1 MAKARILVVDDE
13 FHIRDW
19 VAETLRRRNFVV
31 ETCEDGHS
39 ALEYM
44 AKEEPFD
51 ILISDL
57 RMPKMSG
64 LTLLKTVKERYASMD
79 VVMMTAYGTIADAV
93 TAIKDGAHDF
103 LEKPFPQETLLIRVQ
118 KILETRKLRSENF
131 SLKKELGAKT
141 QFDHI
146 IGSAPCMLSVFE
158 QLQAIAPTKA
168 TVLITGDSGT
178 GKELVAREIHMNS
191 PRRNGPFIKVNCA
204 AMPETL
210 MESEL
215 FGHEKG
221 AFTGA
226 IKTVEGRFALANGGT
241 LLLDE
246 VSEMGVAMQAK
257 LLRVLQEREFEKL
270 GGRETIKI
278 DIRIVATTNRD
289 LKKEIKE
296 KNFREDLYHRLNVCP
311 IHLPTLSDRT
321 DDIPL
326 LANHYIQRYAG
337 EYSKDIRGVN
347 DSAMDQL
354 MQYDWPGNVRELQH
368 KMERAVIMCNEP
380 FIGPKHLFLGE
391 LDQQTQPIITG
402 VISDGQAATLR
413 EIEKAAIFR
422 ALQFNENNRTKTAE
436 ALGISIRTL
445 RNKLRE
451 YRAEGINLN

>member
-19 VAETLRRRNFVV
+19 VAETLKRRNFLVD
-31 ETCEDGHS
+31 CSEDGHT
-39 ALEYM
+39 ALEM
-44 AKEEPFD
+44 MGKDEPYD
-51 ILISDL
+51 IVITDL

-64 LTLLKTVKERYASMD
+64 LALLKSLKERYPSTD
-79 VVMMTAYGTIADAV
+79 VLMMTAYGTITDAV

-103 LEKPFPQETLLIRVQ
+103 LEKPFPQETLVIRIQ
-118 KILETRKLRSENF
+118 KILENRKLRQENYQ
-131 SLKKELGAKT
+131 LKRELGGKT

-146 IGSAPCMLSVFE
+146 IGAAPCMIGVFD
-158 QLQAIAPTKA
+158 QLQMISPSKA
-168 TVLITGDSGT
+168 TVLITGESGT

-246 VSEMGVAMQAK
+246 VSEMGNGMQAK

-278 DIRIVATTNRD
+278 DIRILATSNRD

-296 KNFREDLYHRLNVCP
+296 KHFREDLYHRLNVCP
-311 IHLPTLSDRT
+311 IHLPSLAERRE
-321 DDIPL
+321 DIPL
-326 LANHYIQRYAG
+326 LANHFLSRYAA
-337 EYSKDIRGVN
+337 EYSKEIKGMQDR
-347 DSAMDQL
+347 AMDLL
-354 MQYDWPGNVRELQH
+354 MQYQWPGNVRELQH

-380 FIGPKHLFLGE
+380 LIDTKHLFLDE
-391 LDQQTQPIITG
+391 LDPRQSSNVVTM
-402 VISDGQAATLR
+402 DAATDATLKD
-413 EIEKAAIFR
+413 IEKSAIFR

-451 YRAEGINLN
+451 YRAEGVSAN

>member
-19 VAETLRRRNFVV
+19 VAEILRRRNFHVDM
-31 ETCEDGHS
+31 CEDGHA
-39 ALEYM
+39 ALEM
-44 AKEEPFD
+44 LGKDEPYD
-51 ILISDL
+51 IVITDL

-64 LTLLKTVKERYASMD
+64 LTLLKTIRERFVSTD
-79 VVMMTAYGTIADAV
+79 VLMMTAYGTIADAV
-93 TAIKDGAHDF
+93 TAIRDGAHDF
-103 LEKPFPQETLLIRVQ
+103 LEKPFPQETLLIRIQ
-118 KILETRKLRSENF
+118 KIIENRKLRHENHA
-131 SLKKELGAKT
+131 LKHELGAKM
-141 QFDHI
+141 QFDQI
-146 IGSAPCMLSVFE
+146 VGASDLMMQLFE
-158 QLQAIAPTKA
+158 QLQTVAPSKA

-178 GKELVAREIHMNS
+178 GKELVARAIHVNS
-191 PRRNGPFIKVNCA
+191 PRRSGPFVKVNCA

-241 LLLDE
+241 VLLDE
-246 VSEMGVAMQAK
+246 VSEMGIGMQAK

-278 DIRIVATTNRD
+278 DVRIVATSNRD
-289 LKKEIKE
+289 LRKEIKE
-296 KNFREDLYHRLNVCP
+296 KRFREDLFHRLNVCP
-311 IHLPTLSDRT
+311 IHLPTLQQRR

-326 LANHYIQRYAG
+326 LANYYLQRYTA
-337 EYSKDIRGVN
+337 EYGKEVQGIGDR
-347 DSAMDQL
+347 AMELL
-354 MQYDWPGNVRELQH
+354 MQYPWPGNVRELQH

-380 FIGPKHLFLGE
+380 LISPRHLFLDE
-391 LDQQTQPIITG
+391 LDSRQSVALP
-402 VISDGQAATLR
+402 SDESSAATLR

-422 ALQFNENNRTKTAE
+422 ALQFNDNNRTKTAD

-451 YRAEGINLN
+451 YREEGVNIA

>member
-19 VAETLRRRNFVV
+19 VAEILRRRNFQVDM
-31 ETCEDGHS
+31 CEDGHT
-39 ALEYM
+39 ALEMLGKDDPY
-44 AKEEPFD
+44 D
-51 ILISDL
+51 IVITDI

-64 LTLLKTVKERYASMD
+64 LTLLKTIRERFVSTD
-79 VVMMTAYGTIADAV
+79 VLIMTAYGTIADAV
-93 TAIKDGAHDF
+93 TAIRDGAHDF
-103 LEKPFPQETLLIRVQ
+103 LEKPFPQETLLIRIQ
-118 KILETRKLRSENF
+118 KIIENRKLRHENH
-131 SLKKELGAKT
+131 SLKRELGAKM
-141 QFDHI
+141 QFDQI
-146 IGSAPCMLSVFE
+146 VGACGLMTQLFE
-158 QLQAIAPTKA
+158 QLQTIAPSKA

-178 GKELVAREIHMNS
+178 GKELVARAIHVNS
-191 PRRNGPFIKVNCA
+191 PRRSGPFVKVNCA

-241 LLLDE
+241 VLLDE
-246 VSEMGVAMQAK
+246 VSEMGIGMQAK

-278 DIRIVATTNRD
+278 DVRIVATSNRD
-289 LKKEIKE
+289 LRKEIKE
-296 KNFREDLYHRLNVCP
+296 KRFREDLFHRLNVCP
-311 IHLPTLSDRT
+311 IHLPTLQDRR

-326 LANHYIQRYAG
+326 LANHYLQHYAA
-337 EYSKDIRGVN
+337 EYGKEVQGVS
-347 DSAMDQL
+347 DRAMELL
-354 MQYDWPGNVRELQH
+354 MQYPWPGNVRELQH

-380 FIGPKHLFLGE
+380 LISPRHLFLDG
-391 LDQQTQPIITG
+391 LDSRASAVLP
-402 VISDGQAATLR
+402 SDESSAATLR

-422 ALQFNENNRTKTAE
+422 SLQFNDNNRTKTAD

-451 YRAEGINLN
+451 YREEGVNIA

>member
-1 MAKARILVVDDE
+1 MPKARILVVDDE

-19 VAETLRRRNFVV
+19 VAETLRRRNFHVD
-31 ETCEDGHS
+31 TCEDGHT
-39 ALEYM
+39 ALEM
-44 AKEEPFD
+44 LSKDEPYD
-51 ILISDL
+51 VVITDL

-64 LTLLKTVKERYASMD
+64 LSLLKTIRERWASMD
-79 VVMMTAYGTIADAV
+79 VLMMTAYGTITDAV

-103 LEKPFPQETLLIRVQ
+103 LEKPFPQETLVIRIQ
-118 KILETRKLRSENF
+118 KILENRKLRQENYA
-131 SLKKELGAKT
+131 LRRELGAKT
-141 QFDHI
+141 QFDQI
-146 IGSAPCMLSVFE
+146 IGGSALMMQCFE
-158 QLQAIAPTKA
+158 QLQTIAPSKA
-168 TVLITGDSGT
+168 TVLITGDTGT
-178 GKELVAREIHMNS
+178 GKELVARAIHMNS

-246 VSEMGVAMQAK
+246 VSEMGTGMQAK

-270 GGRETIKI
+270 GGRETIRI
-278 DIRIVATTNRD
+278 DIRIVATSNRD

-311 IHLPTLSDRT
+311 IHLPTLQERK

-326 LANHYIQRYAG
+326 LANYYMQRYST
-337 EYSKDIRGVN
+337 EYAKEVQGISER
-347 DSAMDQL
+347 AMELL
-354 MQYDWPGNVRELQH
+354 MQYPWPGNVRELQH
-368 KMERAVIMCNEP
+368 KLERAIIMCNEP
-380 FIGPKHLFLGE
+380 LISPKHLFLDE
-391 LDQQTQPIITG
+391 LDTRTTAVLPD
-402 VISDGQAATLR
+402 SEDSAATLR

-422 ALQFNENNRTKTAE
+422 SLQFNENNRTKTAD

-451 YRAEGINLN
+451 YREEGVNIG

>member
-19 VAETLRRRNFVV
+19 VAEILRRRNFHVDV
-31 ETCEDGHS
+31 CEDGHT
-39 ALEYM
+39 ALEMLGKDDPY
-44 AKEEPFD
+44 D
-51 ILISDL
+51 IVITDL

-64 LTLLKTVKERYASMD
+64 LTLLKTIRERFVTTD
-79 VVMMTAYGTIADAV
+79 VLMMTAYGTIADAV
-93 TAIKDGAHDF
+93 TAIRDGAHDF
-103 LEKPFPQETLLIRVQ
+103 LEKPFPQETLLIRIQ
-118 KILETRKLRSENF
+118 KIIENRKLRHENHA
-131 SLKKELGAKT
+131 LKREIGAKM
-141 QFDHI
+141 QFDQI
-146 IGSAPCMLSVFE
+146 VGASDLMMQLFE
-158 QLQAIAPTKA
+158 QLQTVAPSKA
-168 TVLITGDSGT
+168 TVLVTGDSGT
-178 GKELVAREIHMNS
+178 GKELVARAIHVNS
-191 PRRNGPFIKVNCA
+191 PRRNGPFVKVNCA

-241 LLLDE
+241 VLLDE
-246 VSEMGVAMQAK
+246 VSEMGIGMQAK

-278 DIRIVATTNRD
+278 DVRIVATSNRD
-289 LKKEIKE
+289 LRKEIKE
-296 KNFREDLYHRLNVCP
+296 KRFREDLFHRLNVCP
-311 IHLPTLSDRT
+311 IHLPTLQQRR

-326 LANHYIQRYAG
+326 LANYYLQRYTA
-337 EYSKDIRGVN
+337 EYGKEVQGIGDR
-347 DSAMDQL
+347 AMELL
-354 MQYDWPGNVRELQH
+354 MQYPWPGNVRELQH

-380 FIGPKHLFLGE
+380 LISPRHLFLDE
-391 LDQQTQPIITG
+391 LDSRQSVVLP
-402 VISDGQAATLR
+402 SDESAAATLR

-422 ALQFNENNRTKTAE
+422 SLQFNDNNRTKTAD

-451 YRAEGINLN
+451 YREEGVNIA

>member
-1 MAKARILVVDDE
+1 MGKARILVVDDE

-19 VAETLRRRNFVV
+19 VAETLRRRNYLV
-31 ETCEDGHS
+31 ETCEDGHT
-39 ALEYM
+39 ALEM
-44 AKEEPFD
+44 LAKDEPFD
-51 ILISDL
+51 IVITDL

-64 LTLLKTVKERYASMD
+64 LTLLKTIRERYANMD
-79 VVMMTAYGTIADAV
+79 VLMMTAYGTIADAV

-103 LEKPFPQETLLIRVQ
+103 LEKPFPQETLLIRIQ
-118 KILETRKLRSENF
+118 KILENRKLRQENYA
-131 SLKKELGAKT
+131 LKRELGAKS
-141 QFDHI
+141 QFDAI
-146 IGSAPCMLSVFE
+146 IGASQIMMDLYE
-158 QLQAIAPTKA
+158 QLQMIAPSKA
-168 TVLITGDSGT
+168 TVLVTGDSGT

-246 VSEMGVAMQAK
+246 ISEMGMGMQAK

-278 DIRIVATTNRD
+278 DIRIVATSNRD

-296 KNFREDLYHRLNVCP
+296 KRFREDLFHRLNVCP
-311 IHLPTLSDRT
+311 IHLPMLAERP

-326 LANHYIQRYAG
+326 LATHFLNRYAG
-337 EYSKDIRGVN
+337 EYGKELRGIQ
-347 DSAMDQL
+347 DRALEML
-354 MQYDWPGNVRELQH
+354 MQYSWPGNVRELQH

-380 FIGPKHLFLGE
+380 LVGPKHLFLDD
-391 LDQQTQPIITG
+391 LDSRPAAAAIQL
-402 VISDGQAATLR
+402 SDGSAITLK
-413 EIEKAAIFR
+413 EIEKSAIFR

-451 YRAEGINLN
+451 YREEGVNVG